1 MKFLLSDEDKYPMLW
16 KLMGAYLTIGFIGFC
31 LIFFCL
37 DRIGARVYPEKTGF
51 QVVISIILNTKYF
64 GIFEKHFAL
73 ELLKVLVI
81 LTYRKWLSYKKR
93 GFLIHSRTLWHFNF

>member
-51 QVVISIILNTKYF
+51 QVVTAIILNTKYF
-64 GIFEKHFAL
+64 GIFEKHFKFAL

-81 LTYRKWLSYKKR
+81 LTYRKWLSYKKK
-93 GFLIHSRTLWHFNF
+93 GFDRFENPLAL

>member
-1 MKFLLSDEDKYPMLW
+1 MKLLLSDEDKYPMLW

-51 QVVISIILNTKYF
+51 QVVISIISNTKYF

-81 LTYRKWLSYKKR
+81 LTCRKWLSYKKK
-93 GFLIHSRTLWHFNF
+93 GFDRFENPLAL

>member
-1 MKFLLSDEDKYPMLW
+1 MIPSALPLIIYFMKFLLSDEDKYPMLW

-51 QVVISIILNTKYF
+51 QVVTAIILNTIYF

-73 ELLKVLVI
+73 AQSACDIDV
-81 LTYRKWLSYKKR
+81 S
-93 GFLIHSRTLWHFNF
+93 